1 MGAFEAGQ
9 GQDTAG
15 KTQRGGAWAGGGGPG
30 REREGAGL
38 ALEHR
43 PRPMTGMGAIGRAEE
58 VQAERTVPALHP
70 DARPKAGSPGLPS
83 LFLSDTVFL
92 PGRWSRRASLS
103 CPEDTANPKGWAMVH
118 MLLLFL

>member
-15 KTQRGGAWAGGGGPG
+15 KTQGGGPG
-30 REREGAGL
+30 QEREGAGL

-43 PRPMTGMGAIGRAEE
+43 PRPMTGTGAIGRAKE

-83 LFLSDTVFL
+83 LFLSDTVSL
-92 PGRWSRRASLS
+92 PGRWSGRASLS
-103 CPEDTANPKGWAMVH
+103 CPEDTANPKGWATVH